1 MIQIIKKKIIMK
13 EELLYKINWACMMS
27 KVTPKIYEGN
37 LRIIDRTNLAYVEP
51 HRVIIKEKI
60 YLFFNDIDGERF
72 FKLIQLVSDDKSFP
86 NNNKNIVGVLTLK
99 DKKEENKVKK

>member
-13 EELLYKINWACMMS
+13 EELLSKIKWACMFN

-60 YLFFNDIDGERF
+60 YLFFNDVDYFYIDDLREKHSLS
-72 FKLIQLVSDDKSFP
+72 KLSEYISS
-86 NNNKNIVGVLTLK
+86 N
-99 DKKEENKVKK
+99 

>member
-13 EELLYKINWACMMS
+13 EELLSKIKWACMFN
-27 KVTPKIYEGN
+27 KVEPKIYEGN

-60 YLFFNDIDGERF
+60 YIFFNDVDYFYIDDFNRY
-72 FKLIQLVSDDKSFP
+72 LY
-86 NNNKNIVGVLTLK
+86 
-99 DKKEENKVKK
+99 